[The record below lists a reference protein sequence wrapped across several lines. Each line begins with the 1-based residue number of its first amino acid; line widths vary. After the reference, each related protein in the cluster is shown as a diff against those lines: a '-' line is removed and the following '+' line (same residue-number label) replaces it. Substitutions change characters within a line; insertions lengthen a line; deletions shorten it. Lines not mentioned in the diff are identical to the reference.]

1 MLIFIV
7 IRVFLRMKFIFCY
20 SHLVVDFEIFST
32 NINRFNFIILL
43 DRFRIIFLWTVI
55 IISARVFTFRS
66 SYIRIEKFY
75 NRFHFLLLS
84 FVLSMVILILRP
96 NLISILLGWDG
107 LGVRSYL
114 LVIYYSRRKSFN
126 AGIITFAR
134 NRVGDALIIVR
145 IRYFVYMANLNIFI
159 IFYLEDS
166 EVYWVFIIIIIA
178 ACIIRAQI
186 LFGAWPW

>member
-1 MLIFIV
+1 
-7 IRVFLRMKFIFCY
+7 
-20 SHLVVDFEIFST
+20 
-32 NINRFNFIILL
+32 
-43 DRFRIIFLWTVI
+43 
-55 IISARVFTFRS
+55 
-66 SYIRIEKFY
+66 
-75 NRFHFLLLS
+75 
-84 FVLSMVILILRP
+84 MVILILRP

-159 IFYLEDS
+159 IFYLGDS
-166 EVYWVFIIIIIA
+166 RFY
-178 ACIIRAQI
+178 
-186 LFGAWPW
+186 